1 MEAEADGD
9 HGAVEEVHP
18 VALRLIRLTTATDE
32 GSVLLQTEDGLSQA
46 LTGKMSLK
54 FMHMWQG
61 LDEEPLNI
69 IPSIRGMGHKP
80 PVGARR

>member
-1 MEAEADGD
+1 MTLKEGNRIKNLLT
-9 HGAVEEVHP
+9 GKIYEVKKIN
-18 VALRLIRLTTATDE
+18 RE
-32 GSVLLQTEDGLSQA
+32 WVLLQTEDGLSQA

-69 IPSIRGMGHKP
+69 IPSIRGMGQKAAA
-80 PVGARR
+80 GARR